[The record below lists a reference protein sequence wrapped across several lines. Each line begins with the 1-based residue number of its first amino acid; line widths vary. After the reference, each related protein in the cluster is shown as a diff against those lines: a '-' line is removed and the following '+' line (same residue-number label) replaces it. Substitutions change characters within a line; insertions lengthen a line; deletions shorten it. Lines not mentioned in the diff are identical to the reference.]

1 MTTLPPANIPDS
13 TPVSSERTA
22 PRWQLELSQAIR
34 SGSELLRRLQ
44 LTADQFP
51 DLLPDSATIDF
62 PVLVPQSFLNR
73 MQPGDPRD
81 PLLLQVLPQ
90 NSEISSAPGFSA
102 DAVGDLQARRSPGL
116 LHKYHGRVL
125 LMAAGACAVHCRYC
139 FRRQYPYAEE
149 PRRLEDWE
157 PAMAEIEGN
166 SEIHEVILSGGDP
179 LVLNDNRLTQLCQRI
194 ARIPHIDRIRFH
206 TRLPIVLPSRVTP
219 ELCSLLTALPQQVL
233 LVVHANHAAEI
244 RDDCLAALRQLVQAG
259 LPVLNQAVLLKNIND
274 SLEAQEQLSLS
285 LVNAGVLPYYLH
297 QLDRVDGT
305 QHFEVSEDIGQQIVT
320 ALQARLPGYA
330 VPRYVREIPG
340 ASGKTP
346 LLREF
351 P

>member
-1 MTTLPPANIPDS
+1 MTTPDANLTDS
-13 TPVSSERTA
+13 STVAASRPS

-34 SGSELLRRLQ
+34 SGSELLSRLHLTSDQ
-44 LTADQFP
+44 LP
-51 DLLPDSATIDF
+51 ELLPDTAVSDF
-62 PVLVPQSFLNR
+62 PVLVPLSFLNR
-73 MQPGDPRD
+73 MQPGNPQD

-90 NSEISSAPGFSA
+90 SPEITSVPGFTA
-102 DAVGDLQARRSPGL
+102 DAVGDLHARRSPGL

-125 LMAAGACAVHCRYC
+125 LLAAGACAVHCRYC

-157 PAMAEIEGN
+157 PAMAEIE
-166 SEIHEVILSGGDP
+166 SSTDIREVILSGGDP
-179 LVLNDNRLTQLCQRI
+179 LVLNDSRLARLCDRI
-194 ARIPHIDRIRFH
+194 AGIPHIERIRIH

-219 ELCSLLTALPQQVL
+219 DLVSMLRSLPKQVL
-233 LVVHANHAAEI
+233 MVVHANHAAEI
-244 RDDCLAALRQLVQAG
+244 RDDCLAALRLLVRAG
-259 LPVLNQAVLLKNIND
+259 FPVLNQTVLLRHIND
-274 SLEAQEQLSLS
+274 SADAQEQLCLS

-305 QHFEVSEDIGQQIVT
+305 QHFEVSETDGQRILA

-340 ASGKTP
+340 ATGKTP
-346 LLREF
+346 LLGEWS
-351 P
+351 

>member
-1 MTTLPPANIPDS
+1 MNTPDAKLTDSAAVS
-13 TPVSSERTA
+13 TARQT

-34 SGSELLRRLQ
+34 SGSELLSRLQ
-44 LTADQFP
+44 LTSDQFP
-51 DLLPDSATIDF
+51 ALLPDTAVADF
-62 PVLVPQSFLNR
+62 PVLVPHSFLNR
-73 MQPGDPRD
+73 MQPGNPLD

-90 NSEISSAPGFSA
+90 SPEITSAPGFTA
-102 DAVGDLQARRSPGL
+102 DAVGDLHARRSPGL

-125 LMAAGACAVHCRYC
+125 LLAAGACAVHCRYC

-157 PAMAEIEGN
+157 PAMAEIEAD
-166 SEIHEVILSGGDP
+166 SDIREVILSGGDP
-179 LVLNDNRLTQLCQRI
+179 LVLNDSRLAQLCHRI
-194 ARIPHIDRIRFH
+194 ARIPHIDRLRIH

-219 ELCSLLTALPQQVL
+219 ELLSLLTSLPKQIL
-233 LVVHANHAAEI
+233 MVVHANHAAEI
-244 RDDCLAALRQLVQAG
+244 RDDCLAAVQQVVRAG
-259 LPVLNQAVLLKNIND
+259 LPILNQAVLLQNIND
-274 SLEAQEQLSLS
+274 SADAQEQLSLS

-305 QHFEVSEDIGQQIVT
+305 QHFEVSETVGQQILS

-340 ASGKTP
+340 ATGKTP
-346 LLREF
+346 LLRAWS
-351 P
+351 